1 MRARFPSLLAAACAA
16 TVLLAAP
23 VLAAPEV
30 PLAPKPAPQRPN
42 AGHWVK
48 PPAKLPPA
56 AKGHRA
62 TRLDMLFKALKA
74 APDDETAKA
83 IEIRIW
89 ATWMVSPSDTAN
101 LLMHRV
107 RAAIEGKDLKLATK
121 LLNAIITI
129 KPGYVEAW
137 NQRATIEYKERRFG
151 AALNDIAQVL
161 KREPRHFGALTGFGL
176 ILQDIGDDKQA
187 LEVFRRTLKIYPR
200 IERIPNLVKEL
211 TVKVEGRD
219 I

>member
-23 VLAAPEV
+23 VLAAPEA
-30 PLAPKPAPQRPN
+30 PLTPKPAPQRPN
-42 AGHWVK
+42 ADHWVK

-121 LLNAIITI
+121 LLDAIITI

-161 KREPRHFGALTGFGL
+161 KREPRHFGALSGL
-176 ILQDIGDDKQA
+176 GMIFHEIGDDKEA
-187 LEVFRRTLKIYPR
+187 LEAYRRALKIYPR
-200 IERIPNLVKEL
+200 LPKVQDMVKRLSEKL
-211 TVKVEGRD
+211 EGRN